1 LLGVGTSPLLPRTQL
16 VDTGDS
22 ILAIGVL
29 HASFNAA
36 GQMSAVPG
44 GWQHVPAMIM
54 LTLAVIAYRRWR
66 GRSFTRGFAPALV
79 ADPTTIRSVDQPV
92 VSSGQTQR
100 NGLESTGDR

>member
-1 LLGVGTSPLLPRTQL
+1 MAPFFRYLLGTQL
-16 VDTGDS
+16 IDSGGS
-22 ILAIGVL
+22 ILAIGLL

-44 GWQHVPAMIM
+44 GWQYIPAMIM

-79 ADPTTIRSVDQPV
+79 ADPTTMQAAGGPV
-92 VSSGQTQR
+92 G
-100 NGLESTGDR
+100 